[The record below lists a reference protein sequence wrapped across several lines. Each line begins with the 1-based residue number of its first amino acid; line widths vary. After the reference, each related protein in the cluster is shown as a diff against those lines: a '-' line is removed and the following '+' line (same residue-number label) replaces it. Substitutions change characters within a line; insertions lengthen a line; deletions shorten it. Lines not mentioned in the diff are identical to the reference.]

1 MMKDFTSAQQARDRP
16 PDSMASAT
24 SQRQRGIFDTR
35 CGLLHEGI
43 SVMLHNLQPD
53 SQQQY
58 VERIQ
63 GNGASQVLTTWVCLH
78 ILILLIVRTTA
89 ASKCIYPLSAASQ
102 PDTEQTSTCCLCV
115 VDQSGRSSK
124 EMEHLTMRG
133 SSS

>member
-1 MMKDFTSAQQARDRP
+1 MIKDFTSDQQARDRP

-63 GNGASQVLTTWVCLH
+63 GQWSITGTDYLGMPAHLDIADC
-78 ILILLIVRTTA
+78 A
-89 ASKCIYPLSAASQ
+89 E
-102 PDTEQTSTCCLCV
+102 D
-115 VDQSGRSSK
+115 SSK
-124 EMEHLTMRG
+124 QVHLSFV
-133 SSS
+133 SSFTA